1 MPSSPVKSKR
11 PNQMQSEF
19 AKGLLDPNLPTPSGV
34 VGPGGRTAGKR
45 YDVYRNNVV
54 VSLTEALASAY
65 PVIQTIVGNEF
76 FNAMAG
82 VHVRKH
88 PPKSPL
94 MIYYGVDFPSFL
106 TKFPPASHLG
116 YLPDVARVELA
127 RRQAYHAADAASC
140 PPENLANLDGNKL
153 YDARIV
159 LHPSLQIIRSRY
171 PVFSIWRYNSTEDKS
186 PIGEAREITM
196 ISRPTDEVVMQNPT
210 AGAAMFVESLRTDP
224 LGVAM
229 DKAKAAQSDFDLAG
243 NLTELLSAGLITD
256 IK

>member
-1 MPSSPVKSKR
+1 MSSLTVKPKR
-11 PNQMQSEF
+11 PDLMQSEF
-19 AKGLLDPNLPTPSGV
+19 AKGLLDPNLPTPKGV
-34 VGPGGRTAGKR
+34 TGPGGRAAGKR

-76 FNAMAG
+76 FDAMAG

-94 MIYYGVDFPSFL
+94 MIYYGEDFPSFL
-106 TKFPPASHLG
+106 TKFPPTSHLG

-127 RRQAYHAADAASC
+127 RRQAYHAADAAPC
-140 PPENLANLDGNKL
+140 APEKLANLDGNKL

-159 LHPSLQIIRSRY
+159 LHPSIRIIRSRY
-171 PVFSIWRYNSTEDKS
+171 PVFSIWRYNSTNDKS

-196 ISRPTDEVVMQNPT
+196 ISRPLGELIMQNPT
-210 AGAAMFVESLRTDP
+210 VGTAMFIESLMTAP

-229 DKAKAAQSDFDLAG
+229 DKAKGVQVDFDLAG

>member
-1 MPSSPVKSKR
+1 M
-11 PNQMQSEF
+11 MQKDF
-19 AKGLLDPNLPTPSGV
+19 AKGLLDPTLPTPEGV
-34 VGPGGRTAGKR
+34 VGPNGRAAGKR

-54 VSLTEALASAY
+54 VSLTEALVSAF
-65 PVIQTIVGNEF
+65 PVIQAIVGSEF
-76 FNAMAG
+76 FDAMAG

-94 MIYYGVDFPSFL
+94 IIYYGEDFPKFL

-127 RRQAYHAADAASC
+127 RRHAYHAADAIPCA
-140 PPENLANLDGNKL
+140 PEKLANLDGNRL
-153 YDARIV
+153 YNARIK
-159 LHPSLQIIRSRY
+159 LHPSLHIVRSRY

-196 ISRPTDEVVMQNPT
+196 ISRPAEEVVMQNPT
-210 AGAAMFVESLRTDP
+210 AGTAMFIESLVTDP

-229 DKAKAAQSDFDLAG
+229 DKAKGAQPDFDLAV

-256 IK
+256 IN

>member
-1 MPSSPVKSKR
+1 
-11 PNQMQSEF
+11 MQSEF
-19 AKGLLDPNLPTPSGV
+19 AKGLLDPNLPTPKGV
-34 VGPGGRTAGKR
+34 VGPGGRAAGKR

-65 PVIQTIVGNEF
+65 PVIQTLVGKEF
-76 FNAMAG
+76 FDAMVG
-82 VHVRKH
+82 VHLRKH

-94 MIYYGVDFPSFL
+94 MINYGEDFPTFL

-127 RRQAYHAADAASC
+127 RRQAYHAADASPC
-140 PPENLANLDGNKL
+140 PPERLSNLDGNRL

-159 LHPSLQIIRSRY
+159 LHPSLRIIRSRY

-186 PIGEAREITM
+186 PIGDAREITM
-196 ISRPTDEVVMQNPT
+196 IARPADEVIMQNPC
-210 AGAAMFVESLRTDP
+210 AGTAMFVESLMVDA

-229 DKAKAAQSDFDLAG
+229 DKAKGAQPDFDLAA
-243 NLTELLSAGLITD
+243 NLTELLTAGLITD

>member
-1 MPSSPVKSKR
+1 MSSLTVKPKR
-11 PNQMQSEF
+11 PDHMQTEF
-19 AKGLLDPNLPTPSGV
+19 AKGLLDPNLPTPEGV
-34 VGPGGRTAGKR
+34 VGPGGRAAGKR

-65 PVIQTIVGNEF
+65 PVIQTIVGKEF
-76 FNAMAG
+76 FDAMAG

-94 MIYYGVDFPSFL
+94 MIYYGEDFPNFL
-106 TKFPPASHLG
+106 TKFPPTSHLG

-127 RRQAYHAADAASC
+127 RRQAYHAVDASPCA
-140 PPENLANLDGNKL
+140 PEKLANLDGNKL

-159 LHPSLQIIRSRY
+159 LHPSIRIIRSRY
-171 PVFSIWRYNSTEDKS
+171 PVFSIWRFNSTDDKS

-196 ISRPTDEVVMQNPT
+196 ISRAADEVIMQNPT
-210 AGAAMFVESLRTDP
+210 AGTAMFIESLMTDP

-229 DKAKAAQSDFDLAG
+229 DKAKGVQSDFDLAG

>member
-1 MPSSPVKSKR
+1 
-11 PNQMQSEF
+11 MQSEF
-19 AKGLLDPNLPTPSGV
+19 AKGLLDPNLPTPKGV
-34 VGPGGRTAGKR
+34 VGPGGRAAGKR
-45 YDVYRNNVV
+45 YNVYRNNVV

-65 PVIQTIVGNEF
+65 PVVQSIVGKEF
-76 FNAMAG
+76 FDAMAG
-82 VHVRKH
+82 VHVRSH

-94 MIYYGVDFPSFL
+94 MIYYGEEFPSFL

-127 RRQAYHAADAASC
+127 RRKAYHASDAKPCS
-140 PPENLANLDGNKL
+140 PEKLANLDGNRL

-159 LHPSLQIIRSRY
+159 LHPSIQIIRSRY

-196 ISRPTDEVVMQNPT
+196 ISRPAEEVIMQNPT
-210 AGAAMFVESLRTDP
+210 AGTAMFVESLMEDA

-229 DKAKAAQSDFDLAG
+229 DKAKAVQPDFDLAG
-243 NLTELLSAGLITD
+243 NLTELLTAGLITD